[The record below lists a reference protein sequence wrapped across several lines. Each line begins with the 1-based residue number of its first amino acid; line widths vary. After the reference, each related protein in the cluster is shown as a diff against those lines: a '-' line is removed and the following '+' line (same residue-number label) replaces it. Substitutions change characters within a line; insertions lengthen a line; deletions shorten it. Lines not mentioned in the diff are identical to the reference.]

1 MAQFDTKYNI
11 FFNVENFPPIFF
23 SEVIFIMKEYKKSD
37 GIFGN
42 MLFVKMVLEYNVFI
56 SGNLSPKCDC

>member
-1 MAQFDTKYNI
+1 
-11 FFNVENFPPIFF
+11 
-23 SEVIFIMKEYKKSD
+23 MKEYKESD